1 MSPAFFEILKKSPTV
16 SYQNLSI
23 THYRI
28 TPYQY
33 TDGLSPCIRRQLFG
47 YIWTSDNVRLY
58 TLRTRTLYAPVT
70 NTLNVAD
77 KFQVVRTEKR
87 TYIMAYE

>member
-58 TLRTRTLYAPVT
+58 ALQVRTLYTRVT

-77 KFQVVRTEKR
+77 K
-87 TYIMAYE
+87 